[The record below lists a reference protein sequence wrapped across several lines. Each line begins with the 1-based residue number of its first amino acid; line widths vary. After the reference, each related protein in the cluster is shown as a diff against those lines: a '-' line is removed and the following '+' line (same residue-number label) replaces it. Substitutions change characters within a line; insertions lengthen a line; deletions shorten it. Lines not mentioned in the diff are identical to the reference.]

1 MFKVFITLCTL
12 QIDIADVVV
21 NRKSQNVNINFLH
34 TLAAS
39 SSSTRAFISCY
50 IEKKR
55 ERKYNEKV
63 FFILML
69 HALFIAYYNSK
80 LYYKEFEFLLF
91 YKYNLFL
98 IDVFKITKVKQ
109 WQMSLLN
116 NREDLNRKNR
126 KIKNQQHFLSFYV

>member
-50 IEKKR
+50 IEKK
-55 ERKYNEKV
+55 EKEN
-63 FFILML
+63 IMKR
-69 HALFIAYYNSK
+69 Y
-80 LYYKEFEFLLF
+80 
-91 YKYNLFL
+91 
-98 IDVFKITKVKQ
+98 
-109 WQMSLLN
+109 
-116 NREDLNRKNR
+116 
-126 KIKNQQHFLSFYV
+126 FLS